1 MPAVGK
7 RYTSKEKFKVID
19 FITKFDAKH
28 GRGGMNQAS
37 KKFKIAPLTIR
48 AWMGKR
54 GQEVKAVEDLEIKNV
69 SPKKK
74 GSTRGRPVGKGNI
87 MNRVSNIEHY
97 ARQIAELQAKIEI
110 EKVAISKELA

>member
-1 MPAVGK
+1 MPALGK

-19 FITKFDAKH
+19 FIKKYDAKH

-54 GQEVKAVEDLEIKNV
+54 GQEVKDFEPDLENKYI
-69 SPKKK
+69 SKKK
-74 GSTRGRPVGKGNI
+74 IPSAKLFGLKGKVINHV
-87 MNRVSNIEHY
+87 NNIENY
-97 ARQIAELQAKIEI
+97 SKQIAELQASIEI
-110 EKVAISKELA
+110 EKAAISKELA